1 MRLLDITLVA
11 ALASFATAAP
21 TPQENDPKPPFGVS
35 FTYLNGTFTDVFPV
49 PDSLE
54 VYPLSMNP

>member
-1 MRLLDITLVA
+1 MRLLDVTVAA

-21 TPQENDPKPPFGVS
+21 TPQADDTKPPFGVS

-54 VYPLSMNP
+54 VYPLSRSP